1 MADIGIPF
9 SFVNPNRYGR
19 NPSSSTSRRARS
31 APTWATTSFSR
42 YLRLPAELRLEIMRI
57 TIENAVNY
65 RKRWRRDQ
73 LSPVVIQCR
82 RGALRVQSQHR
93 DPPNRPQLARVS
105 KEWQAVIEKQLFE
118 TLRLI
123 VLPGCRSHES
133 SDLDAFQAIVTGPRR
148 GYLARLR
155 LDSYREHSA
164 YPRPGSGDPEFYRTG
179 GSYGCIV
186 TLFQI
191 LGAWAQ
197 EHVRELLLRVKL
209 NIELQDFAL
218 GHLVKEFRK
227 IPRIP
232 FIIGL
237 EINMDSNGFS
247 KLPLALPDLLRKLP
261 QLRSVD
267 FDLSPWCSSNEDRKE
282 HGIQSEHLHSVC
294 IQFRVS
300 SQELSLNGR
309 SLQLVLVDS
318 FSSVQQNIMGV
329 ALSIPFMY
337 RK

>member
-9 SFVNPNRYGR
+9 SFVNPERYGR
-19 NPSSSTSRRARS
+19 NPSSSTPRRPRS
-31 APTWATTSFSR
+31 APTWATTSFSK
-42 YLRLPAELRLEIMRI
+42 YSRLPAELRLEIMRI
-57 TIENAVNY
+57 IIENSVDY
-65 RKRWRRDQ
+65 RKRWRNDQ

-93 DPPNRPQLARVS
+93 EPPSRPQLACVS
-105 KEWQAVIEKQLFE
+105 KEWQAVIEKQLFQII
-118 TLRLI
+118 RLI

-133 SDLDAFQAIVTGPRR
+133 SDLDAFRAIVTGPRR

-179 GSYGCIV
+179 GSYQCIV

-191 LGAWAQ
+191 LGAWAR
-197 EHVRELLLRVKL
+197 EHVRELMLRVKL

-218 GHLVKEFRK
+218 GHLLQEFIR
-227 IPRIP
+227 IPSIP

-237 EINMDSNGFS
+237 EINMDPNGFS
-247 KLPLALPDLLRKLP
+247 KLPLALHELVRRLP

-267 FDLSPWCSSNEDRKE
+267 FDPSPWCFSNEDRKDQA
-282 HGIQSEHLHSVC
+282 IQSKHLHS
-294 IQFRVS
+294 IS
-300 SQELSLNGR
+300 SLITGAITKRTFAPTSTHQ
-309 SLQLVLVDS
+309 
-318 FSSVQQNIMGV
+318 
-329 ALSIPFMY
+329 
-337 RK
+337 

>member
-9 SFVNPNRYGR
+9 SFVNPYRYGR
-19 NPSSSTSRRARS
+19 NPSSSTSRWARS
-31 APTWATTSFSR
+31 APTWATTSFSN

-57 TIENAVNY
+57 TIENAADY
-65 RKRWRRDQ
+65 HRRWRRDQ

-82 RGALRVQSQHR
+82 RGALRMQPQHR
-93 DPPNRPQLARVS
+93 EPPNRPQLACVS
-105 KEWQAVIEKQLFE
+105 KEWQAMIEKHIFQII
-118 TLRLI
+118 RLI

-133 SDLDAFQAIVTGPRR
+133 SDLDAFRAIVTGPRR

-197 EHVRELLLRVKL
+197 EHVRELSLRIKL

-218 GHLVKEFRK
+218 GHLIKEFRR
-227 IPRIP
+227 IPSIP
-232 FIIGL
+232 FILGL
-237 EINMDSNGFS
+237 EINKDPNGFS

-267 FDLSPWCSSNEDRKE
+267 FELSPWCSLNEDRKD
-282 HGIQSEHLHSVC
+282 HGIQSEHLHSIC
-294 IQFRVS
+294 IEFRVS
-300 SQELSLNGR
+300 LRELSLNGR
-309 SLQLVLVDS
+309 SLKLVLVNS

-329 ALSIPFMY
+329 ALSIPFMC

>member
-1 MADIGIPF
+1 MADIGIPV

-19 NPSSSTSRRARS
+19 NPSSSTSRWARL
-31 APTWATTSFSR
+31 APTWATTSFSK
-42 YLRLPAELRLEIMRI
+42 YLRLPVELRLDIMRI
-57 TIENAVNY
+57 TIDNAVDY
-65 RKRWRRDQ
+65 HKRWRRDQ

-93 DPPNRPQLARVS
+93 EPPSLPQLACVS

-118 TLRLI
+118 VLRLI

-133 SDLDAFQAIVTGPRR
+133 SDLDVFSAIVTGPRR
-148 GYLARLR
+148 EYLARLR

-186 TLFQI
+186 TLFQV
-191 LGAWAQ
+191 LGSWAQ
-197 EHVRELLLRVKL
+197 EHVRNLLLRVKL

-218 GHLVKEFRK
+218 GHLVKEFRE
-227 IPRIP
+227 IPSIP

-237 EINMDSNGFS
+237 EINMDPNDFS
-247 KLPLALPDLLRKLP
+247 KLPLALPDLLLKLR

-267 FDLSPWCSSNEDRKE
+267 FDLSPWCSLNEDRKD
-282 HGIQSEHLHSVC
+282 HGIQSEHLHSIC
-294 IQFRVS
+294 IQCRVPL
-300 SQELSLNGR
+300 QDLSLNGR
-309 SLQLVLVDS
+309 SLQLVLIKS
-318 FSSVQQNIMGV
+318 FSSVTKNIMSV
-329 ALSIPFMY
+329 ALSMPFMY